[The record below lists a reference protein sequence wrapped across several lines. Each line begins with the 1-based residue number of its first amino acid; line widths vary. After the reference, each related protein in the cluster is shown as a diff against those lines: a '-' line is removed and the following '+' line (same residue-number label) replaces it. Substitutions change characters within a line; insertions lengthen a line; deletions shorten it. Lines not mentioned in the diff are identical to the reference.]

1 MYHNMNNK
9 FWNVQSV
16 DNPLWNDYQLANTD
30 VKKQNV
36 LIRLMEIHPDIIKYL
51 WNKADSCFGE
61 HIVYLIKIEYKGESY
76 LKIGYTKNSIKDRF
90 AEKRYV
96 DRNEFKLVET
106 LRESKLQALG
116 ALQFESDIHK
126 GIEGIRTE
134 MKMPGKGE
142 LYSMDMLDTIN
153 EMWDSK
159 IDSYKSIIGL
169 KAPN

>member
-1 MYHNMNNK
+1 MSNE
-9 FWNVQSV
+9 FWNTERIA
-16 DNPLWNDYQLANTD
+16 DPLWNEYQLADTD
-30 VKKQNV
+30 VKRQNV
-36 LIRLMEIHPDIIKYL
+36 LIKLMDKYPDIIKYL

-61 HIVYLIKIEYKGESY
+61 HTVYLIRIEYKGESY

-96 DRNEFKLVET
+96 DRSEFKLMET

-116 ALQFESDIHK
+116 AVHFEADIHK
-126 GIEGIRTE
+126 GIEGIQTE

-142 LYSMDMLDTIN
+142 LYSIDMLDRIN
-153 EMWDSK
+153 EMWDK
-159 IDSYKSIIGL
+159 QINNYKGIVGL